1 MSKVSPE
8 ALHNLRHSAA
18 HILAQAVLALFPETK
33 LTIGPAVKDGFYY
46 DFDRETP
53 FEEKDLARLEAK
65 MQEIIKEGQAFVQ
78 KPVSKKEAQQ
88 FFSQRNQPYKLEI
101 LNDLKDGEITLVTNG
116 SFVDL
121 CRGGH
126 IHNTSEV
133 KAFKLLSIAGAYWR
147 GNENNKML
155 QRIYGTAFF
164 SKEEQDQYL
173 QRLEEAKKRDH
184 RKLGRELDLFSFHEE
199 SPAMVFFHGKGYH
212 LFDTLIQFMREKLR
226 RGDYHEVQAPMI
238 LTGDLWK
245 KSGHYDNFHEAMY
258 FTKVESREYAV
269 KPMNC
274 PGHALIYKSKQRSY
288 RELPLRIAE
297 FGKVHRFERSG
308 VTHGLMRVRAF
319 TQDDAHHFCTEDQ
332 LQDEIGKLI
341 DFTRE
346 VYTTFDFNE
355 YEVAVSTRPPKA
367 LGSPEIWDKATQAL
381 KSSLESRSIPFTI
394 KEGEGA
400 FYGPK
405 IEFVIYDSLGRAW
418 QCGTIQ
424 VDFSMPERFDLEYV
438 ASDSGRKRPVM
449 VHRAIYGSIE
459 RFLGI
464 LIEHYG
470 GAFPLWLA
478 PVQVRI
484 LTISE
489 KQEAYAGQL
498 YQKLKDLGFRVE
510 KDFAAE
516 KIGHKIREAELQKI
530 PYIFVVGDKEVA
542 SGQIAVRKRGK
553 QDLGSQ
559 PIDDMIVCLRA
570 EIEAKK
576 EKEQV
581 S

>member
-8 ALHNLRHSAA
+8 ALNHLRHSAA

-33 LTIGPAVKDGFYY
+33 LTIGPAIKDGFYY

-53 FEEKDLARLEAK
+53 FEEGDLARLEAK

-78 KPVSKKEAQQ
+78 KPVSKKEAHE
-88 FFSQRNQPYKLEI
+88 FFSQRHQPYKLEI
-101 LNDLKDGEITLVTNG
+101 LNDLKDGEITLVVNG

-126 IHNTSEV
+126 IHNTNEV

-164 SKEEQDQYL
+164 SKDEQDRYL
-173 QRLEEAKKRDH
+173 HQLEEAKKRDH
-184 RKLGRELDLFSFHEE
+184 RKLGRELDLFSFHDE
-199 SPAMVFFHGKGYH
+199 SPAMVFFHDKGHH
-212 LFDTLIQFMREKLR
+212 LFNALIQFMREKLR
-226 RGDYHEVQAPMI
+226 RGDYQEVQAPTI
-238 LTGDLWK
+238 LSDDLWK
-245 KSGHYDNFHEAMY
+245 KSGHYDHFHEAMY
-258 FTKVESREYAV
+258 FTKVENREYAV

-288 RELPLRIAE
+288 RELPLRLAE

-332 LQDEIGKLI
+332 LQDEIEKLI

-346 VYTTFDFNE
+346 VYTTFGFNE

-367 LGSPEIWDKATQAL
+367 LGSVEIWDKATAAL
-381 KSSLESRSIPFTI
+381 KASLQSRNIPFVI
-394 KEGEGA
+394 NEGEGA

-438 ASDSGRKRPVM
+438 TSDSGRKRPVM

-478 PVQVRI
+478 PVQIRI

-489 KQEAYAGQL
+489 KQEAYAGQI

-530 PYIFVVGDKEVA
+530 PYVFVVGDKEVT

-559 PIDDMIVCLRA
+559 PIDGMISRLRA

-576 EKEQV
+576 EKE
-581 S
+581 